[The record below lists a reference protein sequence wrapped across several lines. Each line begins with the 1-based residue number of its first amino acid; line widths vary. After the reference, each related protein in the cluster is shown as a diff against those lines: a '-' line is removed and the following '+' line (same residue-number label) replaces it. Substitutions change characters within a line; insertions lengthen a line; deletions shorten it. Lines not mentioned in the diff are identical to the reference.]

1 MKVTNV
7 TRVACGL
14 AVALGLTVGLGTP
27 PAQAQSGPR
36 YTVADLGTLGGDS
49 FALDINLQGQITG
62 TFRDAS
68 GNEQAFLYSG
78 GVMTALG
85 TLGGSYSYGYAINQL
100 GDIAGDSETAG
111 GLQHAYLW
119 SGGVMTDLGTLGG
132 GRSQANGINT
142 SGQVVGWAYLA
153 SGTWRAFL
161 FQNGVMADIG
171 TTFDGWS
178 IATDINDL
186 GHVVGY
192 YQAGG
197 GTRPFVWIDG
207 NLPPLGTLGGNVGG
221 ANKINLSGDIAGW
234 SSYADNKA
242 RPVLFRGGS
251 PVDLGTLGG
260 DDGQAWGINDLGH
273 AVGYSLTT
281 DGRWHALLYYGGV
294 LYDLNDLSQANTRV
308 ELMAATAI
316 DGLGRIV
323 GYGCFRGQLS
333 GRTCNGGQIRAVLL
347 RPTGGQA
354 LQDLSQLIGQ
364 LGLPN
369 GTANSLLA
377 KLNSALRCANR
388 ANLVCLCG
396 SLTAFGNEVSA
407 QAGKALTE
415 EQANQLLAAAES
427 LRAMVGCR

>member
-1 MKVTNV
+1 
-7 TRVACGL
+7 
-14 AVALGLTVGLGTP
+14 
-27 PAQAQSGPR
+27 
-36 YTVADLGTLGGDS
+36 
-49 FALDINLQGQITG
+49 
-62 TFRDAS
+62 
-68 GNEQAFLYSG
+68 
-78 GVMTALG
+78 MTALG

-119 SGGVMTDLGTLGG
+119 SGGLMTDLDPFGG
-132 GRSQANGINT
+132 GPSQANGINT
-142 SGQVVGWAYLA
+142 SGQVVGWAYPA
-153 SGTWRAFL
+153 SGPHHAFL
-161 FQNGVMADIG
+161 FEGGTMTDIDPG
-171 TTFDGWS
+171 FVGS
-178 IATDINDL
+178 SVATDINDL
-186 GHVVGY
+186 GQVVGY
-192 YQAGG
+192 YDDSGVM
-197 GTRPFVWIDG
+197 RPFVWFDG
-207 NLPPLGTLGGNVGG
+207 TLTALGTLGGNVGG

-281 DGRWHALLYYGGV
+281 DGRWHAILYYGGV
-294 LYDLNDLSQANTRV
+294 LYDLNDLSRANTRV

-415 EQANQLLAAAES
+415 EQANQLLAAAEG